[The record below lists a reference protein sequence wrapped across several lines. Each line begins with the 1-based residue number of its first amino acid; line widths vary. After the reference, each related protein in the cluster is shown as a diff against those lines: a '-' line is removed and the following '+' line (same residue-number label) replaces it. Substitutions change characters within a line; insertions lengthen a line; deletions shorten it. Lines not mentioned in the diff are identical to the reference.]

1 VKRVVLLLV
10 TLITALAWLGC
21 AASSTAVPT
30 PTVEEAITLSP
41 QAAEETITVSPPS
54 APKAT
59 TTSPSIAEGAITLL
73 PPPSL
78 DGETSLEESLA
89 RRRSVR
95 DFDDTPLTAAELG
108 QLLWA
113 AQGLTNERGLR
124 TAPSAGALYP
134 LELYLVT
141 AEGVFHYEPHGH
153 QLSAVRSDDRRAAL
167 YEAALSQE
175 AVLRAPAVFVVT
187 AVYARTEQKYG
198 AERSPRYVHLEAGHA
213 AQNLL
218 LEAVALGLGAVP
230 IGAFHDEQVQE
241 ALGLPPDHEPLYLIP
256 AGHPRGEGR
265 WRRPTLSAEV

>member
-1 VKRVVLLLV
+1 VKRVVLPLV
-10 TLITALAWLGC
+10 TLTAALAWLGC
-21 AASSTAVPT
+21 AASSTQAP
-30 PTVEEAITLSP
+30 PPAAGEAITP
-41 QAAEETITVSPPS
+41 
-54 APKAT
+54 
-59 TTSPSIAEGAITLL
+59 L
-73 PPPSL
+73 PPPIL
-78 DGETSLEESLA
+78 EGETSLEETIA

-95 DFDDTPLTAAELG
+95 EFDDTPLTAAELG

-113 AQGLTNERGLR
+113 AQGLTDERGFR

-141 AEGVFHYEPHGH
+141 AEGVFHYEPQGH
-153 QLSAVRSDDRRAAL
+153 QLSALRSDDRRAAL
-167 YEAALSQE
+167 YEAALRQE
-175 AVLRAPAVFVVT
+175 AVRGAPAVFVVT

-198 AERSPRYVHLEAGHA
+198 AQRTPRYVHLEAGHA

-256 AGHPRGEGR
+256 AGHPREEGR
-265 WRRPTLSAEV
+265 

>member
-1 VKRVVLLLV
+1 MKKVVLLLV
-10 TLITALAWLGC
+10 TLIATLAWLGC
-21 AASSTAVPT
+21 TPSSTQAPLLSAR
-30 PTVEEAITLSP
+30 EATTSL
-41 QAAEETITVSPPS
+41 PPS
-54 APKAT
+54 
-59 TTSPSIAEGAITLL
+59 ILE
-73 PPPSL
+73 
-78 DGETSLEESLA
+78 GETSLEETLA

-95 DFDDTPLTAAELG
+95 EFDDAPLTAEEVG

-113 AQGLTNERGLR
+113 AQGLTDERGFR

-141 AEGVFHYEPHGH
+141 AGGVFHYEPQGH
-153 QLSAVRSDDRRAAL
+153 QLSAVRGDDRRPAL

-175 AVLRAPAVFVVT
+175 AVLQAPAVFVVT

-218 LEAVALGLGAVP
+218 LQAVALGLGAVP

-241 ALGLPPDHEPLYLIP
+241 VLGLPPDHEPLYLIP

-265 WRRPTLSAEV
+265 